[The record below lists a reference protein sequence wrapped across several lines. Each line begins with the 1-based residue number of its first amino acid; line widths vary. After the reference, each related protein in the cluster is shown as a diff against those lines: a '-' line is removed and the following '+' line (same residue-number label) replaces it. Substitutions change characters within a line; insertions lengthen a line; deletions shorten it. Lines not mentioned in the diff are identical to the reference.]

1 MKDEVSYWK
10 EPTVSEVKEFPQQ
23 CSFCDVIL
31 NDKKQLKKHMR
42 THSYS
47 LVQFKCDLC
56 DFMGYDEIDMDVHAA
71 KFHSD
76 KCECGLCGFE
86 AKNLEDLEIHLT
98 TCEYYTCEVC
108 NEKIRQFTDIK
119 VHFETKHTDYSNN
132 FSGVRNVKPSRENFD
147 IYDKRF
153 HHITS
158 LFPELK

>member
-1 MKDEVSYWK
+1 
-10 EPTVSEVKEFPQQ
+10 
-23 CSFCDVIL
+23 
-31 NDKKQLKKHMR
+31 MR

-86 AKNLEDLEIHLT
+86 AKDLEDLEIHLT

-108 NEKIRQFTDIK
+108 EEKIRQFTNIK
-119 VHFETKHTDYSNN
+119 VHFETKHKDYSNIS
-132 FSGVRNVKPSRENFD
+132 SGVRNIKPSRENFD
-147 IYDKRF
+147 IYDRRF
-153 HHITS
+153 HQITS